1 MTRKSGR
8 RAPARGLALA
18 LTMSAAMVALGD
30 VPAVAQTP
38 FGAQARQ
45 VPPVSPAPPGRPAA
59 PQAVPTRT
67 TQPVP
72 QSVAPVAQPEAP
84 AVPVAASV
92 IRQAEQQLQGQFP
105 AMARAGVGGQVQDAW
120 NESAPRD
127 GVQSFRLCE
136 DCVYKV
142 RLREFMATTIIL
154 PEDTEVATADL
165 GDTAGFQVKVKSA
178 NMIAVRPASYGLDT
192 NLNVYSK
199 SGAVYPFY
207 LRAES
212 FNSKNVP
219 DLVVKII
226 GREKPATID
235 GPAILGN
242 AADAKDSA
250 AGDEGRR
257 EKEATGEAGAK
268 EGDKAAAVE
277 ALTNPKPP
285 AGDFVR
291 NVPFDPS
298 KLHGWKGYKLWG
310 EEALRPETV
319 FRDEHFTY
327 IQYGSKW
334 NALELP
340 SAYVVVDGI
349 DELVNSRVQGTTF
362 IVESVAPL
370 ITLKSGKQFLCVQ
383 YTGDGLL
390 HRVP

>member
-1 MTRKSGR
+1 MTRIAGGGGSPLR
-8 RAPARGLALA
+8 IVILALA
-18 LTMSAAMVALGD
+18 TVAFSSLSWIS
-30 VPAVAQTP
+30 PAGAQTP

-45 VPPVSPAPPGRPAA
+45 VPPTPPGKPPA
-59 PQAVPTRT
+59 PQAVPART

-72 QSVAPVAQPEAP
+72 QSVAPTVQVEAP
-84 AVPVAASV
+84 SVPVPASV
-92 IRQAEQQLQGQFP
+92 IKQAESQLNGQFP
-105 AMARAGVGGQVQDAW
+105 TMARAGVGGQVQDAW
-120 NESAPRD
+120 NESAPRE
-127 GVQSFRLCE
+127 GVQSFRLCD
-136 DCVYKV
+136 DCVYKI

-154 PEDTEVATADL
+154 PEDAEVSTADL
-165 GDTAGFQVKVKSA
+165 GDTAGFQVKVKAA

-192 NLNVYSK
+192 NLNVYSR

-235 GPAILGN
+235 GPAIG
-242 AADAKDSA
+242 APDAKDGA
-250 AGDEGRR
+250 AGDKGRQGNEG
-257 EKEATGEAGAK
+257 AGEGAGKDA
-268 EGDKAAAVE
+268 DKAAAAVE

-285 AGDFVR
+285 AGDFVK

-319 FRDEHFTY
+319 FRDEYFTY

-340 SAYVVVDGI
+340 SAYVVIDGI

-390 HRVP
+390 KRVP

>member
-18 LTMSAAMVALGD
+18 LMSGVAIAALWGA
-30 VPAVAQTP
+30 PAIAQTP
-38 FGAQARQ
+38 FGTQARQ
-45 VPPVSPAPPGRPAA
+45 VPPTPPGRPAV
-59 PQAVPTRT
+59 PQAVPART

-72 QSVAPVAQPEAP
+72 QSVAPASQPEAP
-84 AVPVAASV
+84 AMPVPASV
-92 IRQAEQQLQGQFP
+92 IKQAEQQLQGQFP

-120 NESAPRD
+120 NESAPRE

-242 AADAKDSA
+242 AADAKIGA
-250 AGDEGRR
+250 AGNEERR
-257 EKEATGEAGAK
+257 EKEAKGEAGAK
-268 EGDKAAAVE
+268 EGDKAAAAVE

>member
-1 MTRKSGR
+1 MTRDFGR
-8 RAPARGLALA
+8 RAAARGLTLA
-18 LTMSAAMVALGD
+18 LTMSAAIVALGD

-59 PQAVPTRT
+59 LQNVPART
-67 TQPVP
+67 TQPVA
-72 QSVAPVAQPEAP
+72 QSVAPASQPEAP
-84 AVPVAASV
+84 AMPVPASV

-120 NESAPRD
+120 NESAPRE

-235 GPAILGN
+235 GAAIAGS
-242 AADAKDSA
+242 AADAKEGA

-257 EKEATGEAGAK
+257 EKEAKGEGGAK
-268 EGDKAAAVE
+268 EGDKAAAAVE
-277 ALTNPKPP
+277 ALANPKPP

-298 KLHGWKGYKLWG
+298 KLHGWKDYKLWG
-310 EEALRPETV
+310 DETLKPETV
-319 FRDEHFTY
+319 FRDGHFTY

-334 NALELP
+334 DALELP

-362 IVESVAPL
+362 IIESVSPL
-370 ITLKSGKQFLCVQ
+370 ITLKSGKQYLCVQ
-383 YTGDGLL
+383 YTGEKA
-390 HRVP
+390 